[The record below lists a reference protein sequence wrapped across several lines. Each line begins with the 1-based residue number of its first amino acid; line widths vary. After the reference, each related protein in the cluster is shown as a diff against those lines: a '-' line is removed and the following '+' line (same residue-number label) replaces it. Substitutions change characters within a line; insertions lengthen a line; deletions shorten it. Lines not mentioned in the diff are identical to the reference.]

1 MAAKPRAVKVPPAP
15 EKPED
20 LSRDGLIH
28 LVRTCMWGGL
38 SRRELISARWLE
50 LVCAAE
56 RATNAWRAEQDKV
69 DLVLAE
75 NPLRGLRFGSSAY
88 HKAEAKV
95 CEARERERRAWD
107 ASDRAYRAA
116 QAFYEQHM
124 EPAFPPASAPPVEQ
138 GAEVRA

>member
-15 EKPED
+15 EKLED

-28 LVRTCMWGGL
+28 LARTYMWGL
-38 SRRELISARWLE
+38 SRRELISARWHE
-50 LVCAAE
+50 LVRAAE

-75 NPLRGLRFGSSAY
+75 TPLRGLRFGSSAY

-95 CEARERERRAWD
+95 SEARERAQRAWD
-107 ASDRAYRAA
+107 ASERAYCAA